1 MKYMFGP
8 LMDVML
14 DLYKYTC
21 KIIIFADFCNDAAK
35 YEQDRSSVFMEYA
48 MLWGFIKAKNFNS

>member
-1 MKYMFGP
+1 MMQMLGP

-14 DLYKYTC
+14 DLYKYTY

-48 MLWGFIKAKNFNS
+48 ML